1 MRESKVCK
9 EVPGVA
15 SMRRILFHQVK
26 NPGHLLNAGV
36 SFIGLVTCA
45 VIGGELIS
53 DLRGE
58 EKCFPQVP
66 VVVKAP
72 ALVVFCLFTAMEA
85 NKVRYRLPRARGIH

>member
-1 MRESKVCK
+1 MRKIF
-9 EVPGVA
+9 A
-15 SMRRILFHQVK
+15 RRVK
-26 NPGHLLNAGV
+26 YPGHLLNAGV
-36 SFIGLVTCA
+36 SLIGMITCA

-85 NKVRYRLPRARGIH
+85 NKVRYRLTRARGIH